1 MPVMPVILEMNENKN
16 DQIRE
21 ESIIAEEKLDI
32 LNIDYE

>member
-32 LNIDYE
+32 LNID